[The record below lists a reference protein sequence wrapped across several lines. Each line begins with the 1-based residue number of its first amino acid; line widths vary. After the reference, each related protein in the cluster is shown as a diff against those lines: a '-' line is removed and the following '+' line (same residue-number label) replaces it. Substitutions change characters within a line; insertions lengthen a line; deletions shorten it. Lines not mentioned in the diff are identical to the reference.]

1 MQLEFPQR
9 KKEKP
14 KNRFLKITSNS
25 LKLPKFIF
33 PVTLKLSSSLPA
45 LQKNNNCNTILTNF
59 VYFFYTFAEN
69 KRKSDDNLENS
80 TAKTKRMETKL
91 RCTDLIVLGL
101 PWKTTEQN
109 LREYFETFGEV
120 LMAQVRIFL
129 FKLEKKKN

>member
-1 MQLEFPQR
+1 MSKSKL
-9 KKEKP
+9 KTNVY
-14 KNRFLKITSNS
+14 KNRKTSPFFVFSLLLSLFFSFFFSTNNKLLDMKIYY
-25 LKLPKFIF
+25 IF
-33 PVTLKLSSSLPA
+33 S
-45 LQKNNNCNTILTNF
+45 
-59 VYFFYTFAEN
+59 EN

-120 LMAQVRIFL
+120 LMAQVSL
-129 FKLEKKKN
+129 FVFFFFICIRWKKHALRLEE

>member
-1 MQLEFPQR
+1 MNIYYVF
-9 KKEKP
+9 
-14 KNRFLKITSNS
+14 S
-25 LKLPKFIF
+25 
-33 PVTLKLSSSLPA
+33 
-45 LQKNNNCNTILTNF
+45 
-59 VYFFYTFAEN
+59 EN

-120 LMAQVRIFL
+120 LMAQVSLSVCTCICWNMRLGLKNNMKEACILAVL
-129 FKLEKKKN
+129 FVTY

>member
-1 MQLEFPQR
+1 M
-9 KKEKP
+9 
-14 KNRFLKITSNS
+14 N
-25 LKLPKFIF
+25 
-33 PVTLKLSSSLPA
+33 
-45 LQKNNNCNTILTNF
+45 
-59 VYFFYTFAEN
+59 VYYVFSEN

-120 LMAQVRIFL
+120 LMAQVSRCVLLKFTL
-129 FKLEKKKN
+129 GLEN

>member
-1 MQLEFPQR
+1 MFSWSIRVVRSTAEISFIDEY
-9 KKEKP
+9 KKSLSCI
-14 KNRFLKITSNS
+14 FLFFFQFFFLYFFS
-25 LKLPKFIF
+25 FF
-33 PVTLKLSSSLPA
+33 CKLSRLDMS
-45 LQKNNNCNTILTNF
+45 
-59 VYFFYTFAEN
+59 VYYVFSEN

-120 LMAQVRIFL
+120 LMAQVSFYIY
-129 FKLEKKKN
+129 